1 MSDVELGGANAV
13 GAQPTV
19 PSFAYGGEEQPRE
32 YVVPGGSTAP
42 PFGLPARAPRD
53 RVVVPFPGPPGKD
66 AEVVIEGEFNYTHE
80 QQVLAKEWVFEN
92 PLGRQITSCRVI
104 YPTTTEG
111 ETVFAQWDTVGTTV
125 IVKHGAPATGK
136 AIIS

>member
-1 MSDVELGGANAV
+1 MSDVSLGGAKAV
-13 GAQPTV
+13 GGSATP
-19 PSFAYGGEEQPRE
+19 PRFASADEEPARE
-32 YVVPGGSTAP
+32 YAVPGGYPAP
-42 PFGLPARAPRD
+42 PFGLPERAPID

-80 QQVLAKEWVFEN
+80 QQTPAKVWTFQN

-104 YPTTTEG
+104 YPTTTDG

-125 IVKHGAPATGK
+125 IVQHGAPATGK
-136 AIIS
+136 AIIG

>member
-19 PSFAYGGEEQPRE
+19 PSFAYGGEEHPRE
-32 YVVPGGSTAP
+32 YVVPGGSPAP